1 MRLYKK
7 IRSLILN
14 ICAAALLITT
24 SMPFTVMAD
33 GDDYGSS
40 SETSADK
47 TSSDELL
54 IAGFGTSLDGF
65 KRSDNVRAIE
75 QITTS
80 DGERECLEVVGYDVS
95 VDLVRKVTADFG
107 SVQAGNPGTKKGLD
121 LTEYQGVSYDVYVPA
136 YEADPDAEY
145 FVQMTLRAADGS
157 STGNITKIQPDN
169 WTTVGFEIAS
179 WRGRSDLLSAE
190 ITLTVSTVESGLNR
204 NTFFIDEFRADNRV
218 NHDHTDR
225 FMIDDFTCSGGG
237 AAYNDLTKRLNIT
250 MSDSEPTVL
259 SAVVFP
265 NTPSW
270 SVNSLRL
277 RIANDSDADSL
288 TVFYS
293 TYDTDALSEDKSV
306 TLKLDR
312 QSELK
317 SYYIDVGDISKLRS
331 LRLQL
336 EEGAGSVSIASICP
350 VSRYIAPKF
359 QTCGNI
365 TGCYLTDDL
374 LSLRF
379 TGDIGREEALSNQ
392 SGTLCVYA
400 TEPGTDPETLDISSL
415 TPIVQSP
422 MTTKFDLSADPESV
436 SEELFTKQFVA
447 FSVREDG
454 SRALVDAPFCLD
466 DIGRAAKNSVTG
478 EHGVKGVVVSDISL
492 LGELRADVTMLTV
505 DATKAFASRG
515 KGESFVYR
523 GSNYYI
529 DTDYFAP
536 LDRQIG
542 ALHGAGV
549 SVILRL
555 TGWSEDFESTLSER
569 YGLTTDYAEYNTT
582 PDGSDF
588 LAALGGYIG
597 ENFCSDGS
605 VTGVVIGECENFIG
619 LTDGR
624 YESLNAMAEGL
635 SLALRRLR
643 NGLMSANS
651 ETKVYLSISN
661 LYSNELAAS
670 TSEIGADEL
679 LPALCGEIN
688 LYGGFEWGIC
698 VEDFYRMK
706 DYGDSLVSALNCNEL
721 VTLLRSAGVYDTRML
736 FCDTNYAF
744 SQMKLTEKITRVVE
758 SYLAACFNS
767 HIDAVICTLPDKSV
781 STRLSETVRMLDTS
795 GAEEISAL
803 ALSISGHDSWK
814 EIIEGYDEHKLK
826 QKTLETGTAVDEPPG
841 GIKGRYGYFRFDS
854 FSGVNGI
861 EPSFYCRSMS
871 VGAVSAESSD
881 GTENAVLSAG
891 LSPDSGTAAWMG
903 VAHRFSYPEN
913 MKLTPILELNVGIDA
928 SGSEAYGAKLILIAG
943 AARFESDFELIPG
956 ETRTVY
962 ADISGFSGIED
973 VESIQ
978 VLVEGRSEVVMKL
991 GWLNGLSKDY
1001 NDESL
1006 ESVIIEERTKK
1017 RTPDIDDG
1025 YRNYV
1030 WIGGGVIVGTA
1041 TILTVMLLSRKREDG
1056 DE

>member
-1 MRLYKK
+1 MRLNKK
-7 IRSLILN
+7 IKRLILN
-14 ICAAALLITT
+14 ICAAALFIT
-24 SMPFTVMAD
+24 SPVSVVRAD
-33 GDDYGSS
+33 DP
-40 SETSADK
+40 ETESGA
-47 TSSDELL
+47 TAEESLSDEML

-121 LTEYQGVSYDVYVPA
+121 LTEYQGVSYDVCVPA

-169 WTTVGFEIAS
+169 WTTVSFEIAS

-190 ITLTVSTVESGLNR
+190 ITLTVSTAESGLNR

-237 AAYNDLTKRLNIT
+237 ASYNDLTKRLNIT

-265 NTPSW
+265 NAPSW

-331 LRLQL
+331 LRLRL
-336 EEGAGSVSIASICP
+336 EDGAGSVSIASICP

-436 SEELFTKQFVA
+436 SEELFAKQFVA

-454 SRALVDAPFCLD
+454 SRVLVDAPFCLD

-478 EHGVKGVVVSDISL
+478 EHGVKGAVVSDISL

-605 VTGVVIGECENFIG
+605 VTGVIIGECENFIG
-619 LTDGR
+619 QTDGR

-814 EIIEGYDEHKLK
+814 EIIEGYDEHKLT

-871 VGAVSAESSD
+871 VGAVSAESPD

-1041 TILTVMLLSRKREDG
+1041 TILTVLLLSRKREDG

>member
-1 MRLYKK
+1 MRLNKK
-7 IRSLILN
+7 IKRLILN
-14 ICAAALLITT
+14 ICAAALFIT
-24 SMPFTVMAD
+24 SPVSVVRAD
-33 GDDYGSS
+33 DP
-40 SETSADK
+40 ETESGA
-47 TSSDELL
+47 TAEESLPDEML

-65 KRSDNVRAIE
+65 RRSDNVKAVE
-75 QITTS
+75 QITTA
-80 DGERECLEVVGYDVS
+80 DGERECLEVVGYEVS
-95 VDLVRKVTADFG
+95 VDLVRKVTAEFG
-107 SVQAGNPGTKKGLD
+107 SVAAGNPGTEKGLD

-157 STGNITKIQPDN
+157 STGNITRIEPDS
-169 WTTVGFEIAS
+169 WTTVSFEIAS
-179 WRGRSDLLSAE
+179 WRSRSELTSAE

-204 NTFFIDEFRADNRV
+204 NTFFLDEFRADNRV
-218 NHDHTDR
+218 NRDHTER
-225 FMIDDFTCSGGG
+225 FMIDDFTCAGGI
-237 AAYNDLTKRLNIT
+237 AAYDDAEKRLNIT

-265 NTPSW
+265 NVPSW

-288 TVFYS
+288 TIFYS

-312 QSELK
+312 QSALK

-331 LRLQL
+331 LRLRL
-336 EEGAGSVSIASICP
+336 EEGVGGISIASICP
-350 VSRYIAPKF
+350 VSRYTAAKY

-379 TGDIGREEALSNQ
+379 TGDVGREEALSNQ

-400 TEPGTDPETLDISSL
+400 AEPGTDPETLDISSL

-436 SEELFTKQFVA
+436 SEELFTKQFFA
-447 FSVREDG
+447 FSVRQDG
-454 SRALVDAPFCLD
+454 SRVLVDAPFYLD
-466 DIGRAAKNSVTG
+466 DIERAAKNSVAG

-492 LGELRADVTMLTV
+492 LGDLRADVTMLTV
-505 DATKAFASRG
+505 DASKAFAVRG

-523 GSNYYI
+523 GATYYI

-536 LDRQIG
+536 FERQVG

-555 TGWSEDFESTLSER
+555 TGWSEDFENLLSEQ
-569 YGLTTDYAEYNTT
+569 YGLMSGYAEYNTT

-597 ENFCSDGS
+597 ESFCSDGS

-619 LTDGR
+619 TTDGR

-643 NGLMSANS
+643 NGLMTANS
-651 ETKVYLSISN
+651 GTKVYLSISN

-679 LPALCGEIN
+679 LPALCNEIN

-706 DYGDSLVSALNCNEL
+706 DYGDSLVSAVNCNEL
-721 VTLLRSAGVYDTRML
+721 VTLLRSAGVYDTNML

-795 GAEEISAL
+795 GAAEISAL
-803 ALSISGHDSWK
+803 ALSISGHESWK
-814 EIIEGYDEHKLK
+814 EIIEGYDEQKLTH
-826 QKTLETGTAVDEPPG
+826 KTLESGAAVDELPG

-854 FSGVNGI
+854 FSGVSGI
-861 EPSFYCRSMS
+861 EPSYYCRSMS
-871 VGAVSAESSD
+871 VLSVNTDDAES
-881 GTENAVLSAG
+881 AILSAQ

-913 MKLTPILELNVGIDA
+913 MKLTPILELNVGIEA
-928 SGSEAYGAKLILIAG
+928 SGSEAYGAKLILISG
-943 AARFESDFELIPG
+943 GARFESDFELIPG

-978 VLVEGRSEVVMKL
+978 VLVEGRSDASMKL

-1025 YRNYV
+1025 YRNYI
-1030 WIGGGVIVGTA
+1030 WIGGGVLVGTA
-1041 TILTVMLLSRKREDG
+1041 TILTVMLLSRKREEH